1 MLTNEDM
8 AHVLFTTCPK
18 RILKLF
24 LSSREKRE
32 PPSFMP
38 AWKFH
43 ICMWSFLLKHSKN
56 QRSNGTKSPSVQF
69 SSVQFIRAVWIQIS
83 CASVFACVNNKYF
96 ETVATV
102 RKHNWPYRLKISHS
116 YRTKKC
122 KHCAKCLFALWA
134 KAKISIHWLSEK
146 VIQKTHK
153 NVLCFIF
160 DLKLVQRQ

>member
-1 MLTNEDM
+1 MKIWLMCYLQHALREYSNSFSAQEKKGSRQVLCLHEDSIHMYVKYLTKT
-8 AHVLFTTCPK
+8 L
-18 RILKLF
+18 
-24 LSSREKRE
+24 EKSTLE
-32 PPSFMP
+32 WHKI
-38 AWKFH
+38 A
-43 ICMWSFLLKHSKN
+43 
-56 QRSNGTKSPSVQF
+56 F
-69 SSVQFIRAVWIQIS
+69 SSVPYSSFVRCGYKPHE

>member
-24 LSSREKRE
+24 FSSMEKKG
-32 PPSFMP
+32 
-38 AWKFH
+38 AAKFYAC
-43 ICMWSFLLKHSKN
+43 IKIPYMYVKYLTKTLK
-56 QRSNGTKSPSVQF
+56 KSTLEWHKIAF
-69 SSVQFIRAVWIQIS
+69 SSVPYSSFVRCGYKS
-83 CASVFACVNNKYF
+83 HECASVFACVNNKYF

-134 KAKISIHWLSEK
+134 KANISIHWLSEK